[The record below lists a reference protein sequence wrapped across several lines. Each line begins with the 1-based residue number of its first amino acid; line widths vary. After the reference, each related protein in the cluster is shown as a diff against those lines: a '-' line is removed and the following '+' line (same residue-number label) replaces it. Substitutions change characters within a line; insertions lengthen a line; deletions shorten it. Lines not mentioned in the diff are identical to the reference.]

1 MLRKNSKATQGIGG
15 QSIEM
20 AHKLPSRIAF
30 VVIATVLLFLGTTA
44 ASIGWMTRALDQQ
57 AQEQTETQVAIARA
71 SLLARVRMLTLD
83 YAKWDAAYEAASNA
97 DLDWLYENVGSSA
110 SIGEVVQ
117 MVIVWGESLSGD
129 VGWMD
134 DGVVEPRSGFLDD
147 SVLAAVER
155 GLDQKQPSEFA
166 SIQFFEWRREE
177 LFVIGSSRIE
187 GIVRETNLP
196 DASSRGNALLMG
208 IRVSEEV
215 VQDIAHSL
223 TLVDARIMR
232 LQPSDRPSLALLGL
246 DGQPVAFITWELP
259 RPGTA
264 MLRRMLP
271 ILIMVS
277 AVSAALAMLNM
288 SLVRRSARNLVIAEQ
303 RASSAARTDAL
314 TGLPNRLAF
323 NEALEKP
330 VLSGER
336 ALLFLD
342 LNDFKGI
349 NDSLGHAAGDHVITY
364 AAQRLS
370 EVCRKGSVLAR
381 IAGDEFV
388 LMIECEGA
396 EQAIKDLAEQTHH
409 AFDAPFEFKGH
420 HTHLTAAIGYAMQDS
435 KGMSGH
441 DLMRQADLA
450 MYESK
455 RLKER
460 EPVAFRTMIEEASQ
474 RAFRVERALR
484 KALVSQPEEFSVAYQ
499 PIVTMDGRMEHAEVL
514 ARWTSLEEGLIEP
527 SRFIAVAEKAG
538 LIIELGRLILA
549 QVVKDLLANPHLS
562 ISINISPHQLMAPG
576 FLDDMIGELRRNL
589 IDPKRIEVELTE
601 SVLVKNPAL
610 ASRYLRQLQAA
621 GFRVAL
627 DDFGTG
633 YSSVSYLETMV
644 FDTLKIDRSFVAG
657 VQATPKRRAL
667 LRAMIQMAHDLGLRV
682 VCEGVENNDDLE
694 MLRHLKYD
702 LVQGYYISRPLS
714 VRELCSLWMPAGK
727 AVAAA

>member
-1 MLRKNSKATQGIGG
+1 
-15 QSIEM
+15 M
-20 AHKLPSRIAF
+20 AHTLPSRIAF
-30 VVIATVLLFLGTTA
+30 VVIATVMLFLGTTA
-44 ASIGWMTRALDQQ
+44 ASIVWMTRALDRQ
-57 AQEQTETQVAIARA
+57 AQDQSETQVTIARA
-71 SLLARVRMLTLD
+71 NLLARVRMLTLD
-83 YAKWDAAYEAASNA
+83 YAKWDAAYEAAHNA
-97 DLDWLYENVGSSA
+97 DLEWLYENVGSSA

-117 MVIVWGESLSGD
+117 MVIVWGESLGND
-129 VGWMD
+129 AGWLD
-134 DGVVEPRSGFLDD
+134 DGVVEPRSGFLDA
-147 SVLAAVER
+147 SVLTAVER
-155 GLDQKQPSEFA
+155 GLGQKEPSEFA
-166 SIQFFEWRREE
+166 SIEFFEWRGDE

-187 GIVRETNLP
+187 GIVRETKLP
-196 DASSRGNALLMG
+196 DASSRSSGLLMG

-232 LQPSDRPSLALLGL
+232 DQPLDRPSLALPGL
-246 DGQPVAFITWELP
+246 DGEPVAFISWDSP
-259 RPGTA
+259 RPGTNL
-264 MLRRMLP
+264 LRRMLP
-271 ILIMVS
+271 LLVLVS
-277 AVSAALAMLNM
+277 AVSAALAILNM
-288 SLVRRSARNLVIAEQ
+288 SLVRRSARNLVFAEQ

-330 VLSGER
+330 VQNGER

-342 LNDFKGI
+342 LNDFKAI
-349 NDSLGHAAGDHVITY
+349 NDSLGHAAGDHVINCV
-364 AAQRLS
+364 AQRIARI
-370 EVCRKGSVLAR
+370 CGKGSVLAR

-396 EQAIKDLAEQTHH
+396 EQAIKNCAEEIHH

-420 HTHLTAAIGYAMQDS
+420 HLHLTAAIGYAVQDT
-435 KGMSGH
+435 KAMSCF

-460 EPVAFRTMIEEASQ
+460 EPVAFRAMIEEASQ
-474 RAFRVERALR
+474 RAFRVEHALR
-484 KALVSQPEEFSVAYQ
+484 AALASRPEEFSVAYQ
-499 PIVTMDGRMEHAEVL
+499 PVVTLDGQMQHAEVL
-514 ARWTSLEEGLIEP
+514 ARWTSMDEGVIEP

-549 QVVKDLLANPHLS
+549 QVVKDLLANPHLR
-562 ISINISPHQLMAPG
+562 ISLNISPHQLMAPG
-576 FLDDMIGELRRNL
+576 FLEDMIRVLRSNL

-610 ASRYLRQLQAA
+610 ASRYLKQLQAA

-657 VQATPKRRAL
+657 VQALPKRQAL
-667 LRAMIQMAHDLGLRV
+667 LRTMIQMAHDLGLRA
-682 VCEGVENNDDLE
+682 VCEGVESNDDLE
-694 MLRHLKYD
+694 LLRRLECD
-702 LVQGYYISRPLS
+702 LVQGYYISRPLAIDD
-714 VRELCSLWMPAGK
+714 LCALWMPADEP
-727 AVAAA
+727 VAAA